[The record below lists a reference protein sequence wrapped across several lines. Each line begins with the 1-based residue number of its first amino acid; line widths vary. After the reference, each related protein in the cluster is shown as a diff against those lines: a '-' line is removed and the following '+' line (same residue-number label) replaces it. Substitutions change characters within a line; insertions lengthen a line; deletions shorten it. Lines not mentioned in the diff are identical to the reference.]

1 MQYRTHIVTSVAA
14 GAGIAT
20 TTDISFTFPYV
31 IGIAIGA
38 LIPDIDEPN
47 SFIGRRSFGLSKL
60 IKTAFGHRGITH
72 SVLACF
78 LFVLLY
84 QKYPSNFTL
93 GIAVGYAFHIVGD
106 FFSKRGVP
114 LFSPLFKKKLRSPLT
129 YETGGTQETILFY
142 IGIAALIYFLYE
154 YQLYMQL
161 LS

>member
-1 MQYRTHIVTSVAA
+1 MKYRTHIVTSVAA
-14 GAGIAT
+14 GAGVVT

-31 IGIAIGA
+31 IGIALGA

-47 SFIGRRSFGLSKL
+47 SFIGRRSFGLARL

-72 SVLACF
+72 SLLACF

-84 QKYPSNFTL
+84 QKYPSDFTL
-93 GIAVGYAFHIVGD
+93 GIAIGYAFHIVGD

-114 LFSPLFKKKLRSPLT
+114 LFSPLFKKKMKSPLT
-129 YETGGTQETILFY
+129 YETGGSQETVLFY
-142 IGIAALIYFLYE
+142 IALFTLIYFLYE
-154 YQLYMQL
+154 HKLYLQL